1 MPRLQQNDHG
11 LPVSCVQTQVQ
22 ADTQGEFCVNPI
34 QIFRVYIA
42 IDKPVLIIGDYS
54 EEQAKEKALQL
65 ILGKLDDVG
74 DVQVEKINVYEI

>member
-1 MPRLQQNDHG
+1 M
-11 LPVSCVQTQVQ
+11 SCVQTQVQ